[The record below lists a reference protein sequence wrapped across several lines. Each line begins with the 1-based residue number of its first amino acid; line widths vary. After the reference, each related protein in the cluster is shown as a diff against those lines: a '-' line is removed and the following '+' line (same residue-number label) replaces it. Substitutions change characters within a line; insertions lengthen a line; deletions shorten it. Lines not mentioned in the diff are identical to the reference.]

1 MRMKRG
7 KRIVATILAMACT
20 LSMVGGCGKAT
31 KVSAVDD
38 NYRNYYEIF
47 TRSFY
52 DTDGDGIG
60 DLAGVTEKLDYVA
73 EMGFNGIW
81 LMPIMPSPTYH
92 KYDVTDYKAIDKE
105 YGDEKDFDKLVKE
118 CHKRGIRII
127 IDLVM
132 NHTSSKHPWFTEACE
147 YLESLPKNQEP
158 DVQAC
163 PYVDYYHFTREQVD
177 GSYYQVGQTG
187 WYYEGSFWSEMPDL
201 NLANPTVQR
210 EFEEI
215 ADYWMEKGVDG
226 FRMDAVLHF
235 EENQTAF
242 NTECLEKLYAY
253 CKQKNENF
261 YMVAEAWTAENTIAD
276 YYDSQIPSMF
286 NFPAGNAE
294 GLVVAVARENKDAEK
309 LVHAMLEYQEAY
321 GSHNADYIDA
331 PFASNHD
338 TSRISNMLTG
348 DESAIKYAAGVLL
361 TMSGSPFIY
370 YGEEIGMA
378 SKGDKDEN
386 KRLPMLWYSEQN
398 AKQRGMTT
406 KPKGADKGV
415 KSLFPSVEEQLEDE
429 NSILCYYQKALKLR
443 NENPE
448 IARGTLEV
456 VEELTKG
463 DVAVTLR
470 NYEKKAVAV
479 IYNTAQEEK
488 AISLTASELKGME
501 IIGTLSEKG
510 EASYA
515 DGTLTIP
522 ARTIVIMR

>member
-1 MRMKRG
+1 MRMKQG
-7 KRIVATILAMACT
+7 KRFVARILAMTCA
-20 LSMVGGCGKAT
+20 LSMLGSCGKAT

-105 YGDEKDFDKLVKE
+105 YGDEKDFDKLVKA

-132 NHTSSKHPWFTEACE
+132 NHTSSKHPWFTEACK
-147 YLESLPKNQEP
+147 YLESLPKDQKP
-158 DVQAC
+158 DTQVC
-163 PYVDYYHFTREQVD
+163 PYVDYYHFSKKQVD

-201 NLANPTVQR
+201 NLANPAVQK

-215 ADYWMEKGVDG
+215 ADYWIEKGVDG

-242 NTECLEKLYAY
+242 NTECLRNFYAY

-261 YMVAEAWTAENTIAD
+261 YMVAEAWTAENTIGD

-286 NFPAGNAE
+286 NFPTGNAE
-294 GLVVAVARENKDAEK
+294 GLLAAVAKENKDAEK
-309 LVHAMLEYQEAY
+309 LVNAMCEYQEVY
-321 GSHNADYIDA
+321 GAHNADYIDA

-338 TSRISNMLTG
+338 TTRISNMLNG
-348 DESAIKYAAGVLL
+348 DENAIKYAAGVLL
-361 TMSGSPFIY
+361 TMSGSPFVY

-386 KRLPMLWYSEQN
+386 KRLPMLWYSEKDS
-398 AKQRGMTT
+398 KQKGMTT
-406 KPKGADKGV
+406 KPKDADKGV
-415 KSLFPSVEEQLEDE
+415 KSLFPSVEEQLKDE
-429 NSILCYYQKALKLR
+429 NSILRYYQKALKIR

-448 IARGTLEV
+448 IARGVLEV
-456 VEELTKG
+456 EKELTSG
-463 DVAVTLR
+463 DIAVTR
-470 NYEKKAVAV
+470 RIYEEKQVAV
-479 IYNTAQEEK
+479 IYNTAQEDK
-488 AISLTASELKGME
+488 KIALSESNLKDMK
-501 IIGTLSEKG
+501 IVGTLSEKE
-510 EASYA
+510 EASYE
-515 DGTLTIP
+515 DGMLTVP
-522 ARTIVIMR
+522 ARAIVIMR